1 MSSPPTSPTAEP
13 ASSAQHRFII
23 VIPVADRPRH
33 IRACLD
39 SLHQL
44 LQRYPYGDGD
54 RITVLIADDSAEAVH
69 VAANRALAAEFSQ
82 RGLTAIHFGPD
93 EQMAL
98 LAALKVELPDV
109 CGTASRQGLAARRTA
124 RISVTRARA

>member
-54 RITVLIADDSAEAVH
+54 RISVLIADDSAEAVH
-69 VAANRALAAEFSQ
+69 VAANRALAAEFSR
-82 RGLTAIHFGPD
+82 RGLTTIHFGPD

-98 LAALKVELPDV
+98 LAALKTDLPGV
-109 CGTASRQGLAARRTA
+109 CGVRRPA
-124 RISVTRARA
+124 KISVTRARA

>member
-13 ASSAQHRFII
+13 ASSAQHRFLI

-39 SLHQL
+39 SLQHL
-44 LQRYPYGDGD
+44 LQRFPYGNGD
-54 RITVLIADDSAEAVH
+54 RITVLIADDSAQAAH
-69 VAANRALAAEFSQ
+69 VAANRDLAAEFSR
-82 RGLTAIHFGPD
+82 RGLPTIHFGPE

-98 LAALKVELPDV
+98 LPELKGELSGV
-109 CGTASRQGLAARRTA
+109 CGPAQRETFGNKGQGVMHNTA
-124 RISVTRARA
+124 